1 MKLDNSIFIDER
13 FFEVMRKVNNSDKL
27 APKMAYKFSR
37 LVREL
42 DTHFQTYNKKRLELE
57 REGVS
62 MVQGEN
68 KDVFVEKFTSLAN
81 EEFRVTAKSKF
92 TLPEDIEG
100 ITPSD
105 FPIIEM
111 IFDLSDWSDED
122 EEDDEESE
130 E

>member
-1 MKLDNSIFIDER
+1 
-13 FFEVMRKVNNSDKL
+13 
-27 APKMAYKFSR
+27 MAYSGNRTSSNARIYQDNKNLR
-37 LVREL
+37 LDDRL
-42 DTHFQTYNKKRLELE
+42 SSHKKPVKIGDDISGLLLAD
-57 REGVS
+57 
-62 MVQGEN
+62 
-68 KDVFVEKFTSLAN
+68 KDVFVEKFTELAN